1 MRLEEE
7 RELRKEEREK
17 AAADLKEAIQK
28 AHSEAQAEL
37 KRWSDAALRREKE
50 QQEVLDKLQVYKG

>member
-28 AHSEAQAEL
+28 AHLEAQAEL